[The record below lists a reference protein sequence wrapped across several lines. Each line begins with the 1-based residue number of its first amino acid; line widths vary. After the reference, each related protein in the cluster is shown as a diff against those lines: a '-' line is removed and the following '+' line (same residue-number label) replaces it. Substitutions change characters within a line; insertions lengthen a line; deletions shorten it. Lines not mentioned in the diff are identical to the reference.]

1 MHEANG
7 AQAEK
12 RSRTAAEIIIQTFSQ
27 SRLCLWYNVEVEEMT
42 MTLYDYLNLMPEGE
56 ELTVWD
62 KDYDM
67 ETYFYGGKPDD
78 AWDKAMS
85 DLSQL
90 LTITEIRSGGVI
102 VNLSEVIENNM
113 DKLEKADLF
122 TDYDIDIIMAEMER
136 DIAGNV
142 SESWMQKFV
151 DVLK

>member
-1 MHEANG
+1 MVENF
-7 AQAEK
+7 ENMEDK
-12 RSRTAAEIIIQTFSQ
+12 R
-27 SRLCLWYNVEVEEMT
+27 MK
-42 MTLYDYLNLMPEGE
+42 LYDYIKLMPEGE

-90 LTITEIRSGGVI
+90 LTITEIRNGGVI
-102 VNLSEVIENNM
+102 VNLSEIIENKLDSL
-113 DKLEKADLF
+113 DKTDLF
-122 TDYDIDIIMAEMER
+122 IRCDIDSIMD
-136 DIAGNV
+136 DIDNIFAGYV

-151 DVLK
+151 DALK

>member
-1 MHEANG
+1 M
-7 AQAEK
+7 K
-12 RSRTAAEIIIQTFSQ
+12 
-27 SRLCLWYNVEVEEMT
+27 
-42 MTLYDYLNLMPEGE
+42 LYEYLDLMPDGE

-78 AWDKAMS
+78 IWSKAIY
-85 DLSQL
+85 DLSKL
-90 LTITEIRSGGVI
+90 LTITEIRTGGVI

-113 DKLEKADLF
+113 DKLEEADLF

-151 DVLK
+151 AALNN

>member
-1 MHEANG
+1 
-7 AQAEK
+7 
-12 RSRTAAEIIIQTFSQ
+12 
-27 SRLCLWYNVEVEEMT
+27 
-42 MTLYDYLNLMPEGE
+42 MTLYDYLKLMPEGE

-78 AWDKAMS
+78 KWDKAIS
-85 DLSQL
+85 DLSKL
-90 LTITEIRSGGVI
+90 LTITEIRTGGVI
-102 VNLSEVIENNM
+102 VNLSEVIENNI

-136 DIAGNV
+136 GIAGNV

-151 DVLK
+151 DTLK

>member
-1 MHEANG
+1 
-7 AQAEK
+7 
-12 RSRTAAEIIIQTFSQ
+12 
-27 SRLCLWYNVEVEEMT
+27 

-102 VNLSEVIENNM
+102 VNLSEIIENKLDSLDETNLFIRCDIESIM
-113 DKLEKADLF
+113 D
-122 TDYDIDIIMAEMER
+122 DIDNIL
-136 DIAGNV
+136 AGYV
-142 SESWMQKFV
+142 SENWMQKFV
-151 DVLK
+151 DALK

>member
-1 MHEANG
+1 M
-7 AQAEK
+7 K
-12 RSRTAAEIIIQTFSQ
+12 
-27 SRLCLWYNVEVEEMT
+27 
-42 MTLYDYLNLMPEGE
+42 LYEYLDLMPEGE

-102 VNLSEVIENNM
+102 VNLSEIIEN
-113 DKLEKADLF
+113 KLDSLDETNLF
-122 TDYDIDIIMAEMER
+122 IRCDIDSIMD
-136 DIAGNV
+136 DIDNILSGYV

-151 DVLK
+151 AALK

>member
-1 MHEANG
+1 
-7 AQAEK
+7 
-12 RSRTAAEIIIQTFSQ
+12 
-27 SRLCLWYNVEVEEMT
+27 

-78 AWDKAMS
+78 AWDKTMS

-102 VNLSEVIENNM
+102 VNLSEIIEN
-113 DKLEKADLF
+113 KLDSLDDMNLF
-122 TDYDIDIIMAEMER
+122 IRCDIDSIMD
-136 DIAGNV
+136 DIDNILAGYV

-151 DVLK
+151 DALK

>member
-1 MHEANG
+1 
-7 AQAEK
+7 
-12 RSRTAAEIIIQTFSQ
+12 
-27 SRLCLWYNVEVEEMT
+27 

-62 KDYDM
+62 KDYGM

-102 VNLSEVIENNM
+102 VNLSEIIEN
-113 DKLEKADLF
+113 KLDSLDETNLF
-122 TDYDIDIIMAEMER
+122 IRCDIDSIMD
-136 DIAGNV
+136 DIDNILAGYV

-151 DVLK
+151 AALK

>member
-1 MHEANG
+1 
-7 AQAEK
+7 
-12 RSRTAAEIIIQTFSQ
+12 
-27 SRLCLWYNVEVEEMT
+27 

-78 AWDKAMS
+78 VWNKAMS

-102 VNLSEVIENNM
+102 VNLSEIIEN
-113 DKLEKADLF
+113 KLDSLDETNLF
-122 TDYDIDIIMAEMER
+122 IRCDIDSIMD
-136 DIAGNV
+136 DIDNIFAGYV
-142 SESWMQKFV
+142 SESWIQTFV
-151 DVLK
+151 DALK

>member
-1 MHEANG
+1 MEYDRIEAEG
-7 AQAEK
+7 
-12 RSRTAAEIIIQTFSQ
+12 
-27 SRLCLWYNVEVEEMT
+27 
-42 MTLYDYLNLMPEGE
+42 MTLTLYEYLNLMPEGE

-102 VNLSEVIENNM
+102 VNLSEIIENKLDSL
-113 DKLEKADLF
+113 DKTDLF
-122 TDYDIDIIMAEMER
+122 IRCDIDSIMD
-136 DIAGNV
+136 DIDNIFAGYV

-151 DVLK
+151 DALK